1 VCGANNEFGS
11 SESEMASGLVNVM
24 KLAER
29 NERDAAANDAAGENI
44 AQHGDVP
51 LGPEYRA
58 ISSSAVSSLALGV
71 LSVLALLDW
80 WMLALP
86 ALAIVFGIL
95 ALRQIHVRGDE
106 LTGAPLAKIGLALA
120 LLFGISG
127 AGRLSY
133 IYATEVPE
141 GYERISYAQLQPE
154 TPKDAAIP
162 ESARVL
168 DGQKVFIKGY
178 ALQGTQQTGIR
189 TFLLVPD
196 SGDCCFGGNPKI
208 TERIQVTL
216 ADPKGIEYSN
226 RMQKFAGVFRVREM
240 PQAVDAPGGVFY
252 HLEEAILR

>member
-1 VCGANNEFGS
+1 
-11 SESEMASGLVNVM
+11 MASGLVNVM

-29 NERDAAANDAAGENI
+29 SERDAAANDPAI
-44 AQHGDVP
+44 ADVAPHGNAP
-51 LGPEYRA
+51 QGPEYRA
-58 ISSSAVSSLALGV
+58 ISSSAVSCLALGV

-80 WMLALP
+80 WMLVLP

-95 ALRQIHVRGDE
+95 ALRQIRVRGDE

-141 GYERISYAQLQPE
+141 GYERLSYAQLQPE
-154 TPKDAAIP
+154 TPNSPTIP
-162 ESARVL
+162 ASARDL
-168 DGQKVFIKGY
+168 EGKKVFVKGY
-178 ALQGTQQTGIR
+178 ALQGTQMTGIR

-196 SGDCCFGGNPKI
+196 AGDCCFGGNPKI

-216 ADPKGIEYSN
+216 TDPKGLEYSN
-226 RMQKFAGVFRVREM
+226 RLQKFAGVFRVREM
-240 PQAVDAPGGVFY
+240 PQAIDAPGGVFY